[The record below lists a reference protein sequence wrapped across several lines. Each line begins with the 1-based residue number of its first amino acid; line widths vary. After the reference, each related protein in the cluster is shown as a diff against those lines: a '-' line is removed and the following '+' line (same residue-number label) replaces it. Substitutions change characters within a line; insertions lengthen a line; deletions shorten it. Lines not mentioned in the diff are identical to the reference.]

1 MAQPKA
7 LAWKNDRSC
16 LFLLFSVL
24 AFSDGAHTRFAT
36 QEPDSVV
43 VAALSCLVLA
53 VAQELVIV
61 AALVENL
68 RG

>member
-1 MAQPKA
+1 MGGQ
-7 LAWKNDRSC
+7 DFCCS
-16 LFLLFSVL
+16 LLWL
-24 AFSDGAHTRFAT
+24 SDGAHTRFAT

-53 VAQELVIV
+53 TAQELVIV